1 MSRIVG
7 RKIRWASEATQGS
20 QDKLR
25 HQGTMLA
32 NQHSWA
38 DNLALLEDWRQAFVW
53 VLASPYFVPTAFK
66 WIALYLNEWYFNN
79 LNTLTG
85 PFISLPLL
93 FLVNRVAEIAAQIL
107 MSKET
112 DCYATAQCI

>member
-66 WIALYLNEWYFNN
+66 WIALIFYYQCHSE
-79 LNTLTG
+79 TLAG
-85 PFISLPLL
+85 HLVPLCKITQSG
-93 FLVNRVAEIAAQIL
+93 VIADWIE
-107 MSKET
+107 M
-112 DCYATAQCI
+112 

>member
-1 MSRIVG
+1 VG

-38 DNLALLEDWRQAFVW
+38 DNLALLEDWRQVFVW
-53 VLASPYFVPTAFK
+53 VWASPYFVPTAFK
-66 WIALYLNEWYFNN
+66 WIALKNN
-79 LNTLTG
+79 PKNDHNIYS
-85 PFISLPLL
+85 FLP
-93 FLVNRVAEIAAQIL
+93 
-107 MSKET
+107 
-112 DCYATAQCI
+112 

>member
-53 VLASPYFVPTAFK
+53 VWASPYFVPTAFK
-66 WIALYLNEWYFNN
+66 WLVDNNKPLAYPQSPTVNGQLN
-79 LNTLTG
+79 
-85 PFISLPLL
+85 
-93 FLVNRVAEIAAQIL
+93 
-107 MSKET
+107 
-112 DCYATAQCI
+112 